1 MKTNTTFSHSEEAF
15 LLSSLHEVVK
25 VWASGNGKASFSLNI
40 ENGSAELQLA
50 FKLGHPSEEH
60 VVQHQP
66 PDPPVSDHGP
76 WHHYHRRRKGPARQ
90 RKDQARAR
98 KHQAGLQPK
107 ISADSADILLPFHGR
122 ILPFNQDDET
132 ATVPGASSPTSSSAS
147 SRKSSTVPPVTTPT
161 GAGSAPHS
169 ISKPM
174 KPKTPVISS
183 RYVDYNVVKKNLF
196 SPKLA
201 HVPPRLQ
208 DPPSAQAKKNCKM
221 REENLWKKIFNSVT

>member
-76 WHHYHRRRKGPARQ
+76 WHHYHRR
-90 RKDQARAR
+90 
-98 KHQAGLQPK
+98 
-107 ISADSADILLPFHGR
+107 
-122 ILPFNQDDET
+122 
-132 ATVPGASSPTSSSAS
+132 
-147 SRKSSTVPPVTTPT
+147 
-161 GAGSAPHS
+161 
-169 ISKPM
+169 
-174 KPKTPVISS
+174 
-183 RYVDYNVVKKNLF
+183 
-196 SPKLA
+196 
-201 HVPPRLQ
+201 
-208 DPPSAQAKKNCKM
+208 
-221 REENLWKKIFNSVT
+221 